1 MQSVVDAYCH
11 FGSVYGS
18 LQIAV
23 YITALVGFRQEIVEV
38 EHRNRVVLDTE
49 IRICV
54 EVTAD
59 IVNLT
64 VGDEQFGYASLIAV
78 WQSLIESHAP
88 YDLGELRFCQAS
100 LRKRLQQMNV
110 LCRTERIEQVK
121 HLLVEVVERHHFKL
135 NLCALSC
142 QHLIGADIH
151 SPAYKD
157 RELLCATVGTVEI
170 QVVVVALSWQWLY

>member
-1 MQSVVDAYCH
+1 MQSVVDSDCH
-11 FGSVYGS
+11 FGSIYGS

-23 YITALVGFRQEIVEV
+23 DVTALVGFRQEIVEV
-38 EHRNRVVLDTE
+38 EHRNRVVLDSE

-64 VGDEQFGYASLIAV
+64 VGYQELWHVTLIAV
-78 WQSLIESHAP
+78 RQSLIEPHSP
-88 YDLGELRFCQAS
+88 NDLSKLCFCQAS

-110 LCRTERIEQVK
+110 LCRIERVEQFK

-142 QHLIGADIH
+142 QHLIGANVH
-151 SPAYKD
+151 SPADKD
-157 RELLCATVGTVEI
+157 
-170 QVVVVALSWQWLY
+170 

>member
-1 MQSVVDAYCH
+1 MKIGHSPQIEECPIIQGINKHLAKKPSVLRIAVHGVADANRH
-11 FGSVYGS
+11 FGSVDGS

-23 YITALVGFRQEIVEV
+23 DVTALVGFRQEIMEV

-49 IRICV
+49 IRICI
-54 EVTAD
+54 EISAD

-78 WQSLIESHAP
+78 WQSLIEPHAP

-100 LRKRLQQMNV
+100 LRKRLQKMNV

-121 HLLVEVVERHHFKL
+121 HLL
-135 NLCALSC
+135 
-142 QHLIGADIH
+142 I
-151 SPAYKD
+151 
-157 RELLCATVGTVEI
+157 
-170 QVVVVALSWQWLY
+170 